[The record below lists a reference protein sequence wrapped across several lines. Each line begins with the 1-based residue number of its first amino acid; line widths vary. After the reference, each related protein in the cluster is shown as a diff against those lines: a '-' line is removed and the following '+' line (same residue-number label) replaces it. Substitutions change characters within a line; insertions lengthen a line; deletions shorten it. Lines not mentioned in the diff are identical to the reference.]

1 MYPLTPPLNVIE
13 DRLFA
18 PSNALIQRW
27 IARDPSLPS
36 DTVAALDDD
45 PDAGEIRQLWRE
57 TTFENALPPA
67 VQPVEMPARLRELI
81 ERRVTARRHAF
92 SPKPRAGQILRVEQP
107 VGPQGALNWDMGCPL
122 AVLIAE
128 PLEHPEVW
136 YGWLVSHETDY
147 AGYWDLLLEEED
159 EPYDPSAKMI
169 QVWNPVQ
176 VYLPSTSI
184 VLAELPPARLATLYS
199 LVADFVAAPTPDPV
213 LARPGSLVER
223 LTQDGRRVMTGTP
236 LRGPDDPRWRY
247 QELYFAAADMLKEP
261 ARMAL
266 AAVIEEP
273 PQPTILERLLE
284 TLRRAAATWQL
295 PLEPEPEPVF
305 LGPETASSTPT
316 QRLGDLLRI
325 QLFPDPQAKSVRV
338 FVALQGETPL
348 VVKVFKGDRE
358 RQQRPLTSTDSK
370 ADFFIELGL
379 GLALVVADTQG
390 ATLVRWELPE

>member
-1 MYPLTPPLNVIE
+1 MHPLTPPLSVIE
-13 DRLFA
+13 DRLFS

-27 IARDPSLPS
+27 MAGDPSVARD
-36 DTVAALDDD
+36 TMAALEDD
-45 PDAGEIRQLWRE
+45 PDAGEFRRLWRE
-57 TTFENALPPA
+57 TRFEDAPAPA

-81 ERRVTARRHAF
+81 ERRVTARQHAF

-128 PLEHPEVW
+128 PMEHPEVW

-159 EPYDPSAKMI
+159 EPCDPSARMI
-169 QVWNPVQ
+169 QIWNPVQ

-184 VLAELPPARLATLYS
+184 VLAELPPVRLAALYS
-199 LVADFVAAPTPDPV
+199 LVADFLAPSSPDPA

-236 LRGPDDPRWRY
+236 LGGPDDPRWRY
-247 QELYFAAADMLKEP
+247 QELYFAAADLLKEP

-266 AAVIEEP
+266 AEAIVEP
-273 PQPTILERLLE
+273 PPPTVLEWLLE

-305 LGPETASSTPT
+305 LGTDTASSLPT
-316 QRLGDLLRI
+316 QRLGDRLQI
-325 QLFPDPQAKSVRV
+325 QLLPDSQGKSVRLHLAV
-338 FVALQGETPL
+338 LDETPL
-348 VVKVFKGDRE
+348 VVKVVKGGRE
-358 RQQRPLTSTDSK
+358 RQSIPLTTTDRE
-370 ADFFIELGL
+370 ADCFIEFGL
-379 GLALVVADTQG
+379 GLALVVEDAGGTP
-390 ATLVRWELPE
+390 LLRWELPE